1 MDTKISYGIIAMI
14 SLIIPVYNEEEML
27 NQYDTMFFPVVDGL
41 KNQYNEDF
49 EIIMIDD
56 ASTDSSWK
64 IIDTLT
70 KKRIDSIGLRHPKNR
85 GMGGAIKTGI
95 EKSHGSMLIF
105 LDADLTFEPKDIKI
119 LLEEFFK
126 NPADCISGSPYLIPG
141 LMDDVQYY
149 RMILSKC
156 VNILY
161 RLLLG
166 KHVTSVSPIFRL
178 YKHEVF
184 DKISITS
191 ENFEINAEILSK
203 MIFQEMSI
211 KEVPVALH
219 ERRYGKSKAKL
230 TKSMKNHVKI
240 LYKIFK
246 VKYLK
251 QQWF

>member
-1 MDTKISYGIIAMI
+1 MI

-27 NQYDTMFFPVVDGL
+27 NLYDTDFFPVVEGL
-41 KNQYNEDF
+41 KKQYNEDF
-49 EIIMIDD
+49 EIILIDD

-64 IIDTLT
+64 IIGTFT
-70 KKRIDSIGLRHPKNR
+70 KKRNDTVGVRHQKNR

-95 EKSHGSMLIF
+95 KKSHGSVLIF

-126 NPADCISGSPYLIPG
+126 SPADCISGSPYLNKG

-166 KHVTSVSPIFRL
+166 KQVTSVSPIFRL
-178 YKHEVF
+178 YRNVVF
-184 DKISITS
+184 DKISISS

-203 MIFQEMSI
+203 MIFQGMSI

-219 ERRYGKSKAKL
+219 ERKFGKSKAKL
-230 TKSMKNHVKI
+230 TKSMQNHIKI

-251 QQWF
+251 QRWS